1 MIAYLFNKFKGWLA
15 LLGAGLVA
23 VLYAYA
29 KGRRG
34 GITDAHVETQ
44 KQTQKVQDKW
54 SEIDNRKPDL
64 DAALGKLRKRGDKG

>member
-1 MIAYLFNKFKGWLA
+1 MIAYLINKFKGWLA
-15 LLGAGLVA
+15 LIGAVIVA
-23 VLYAYA
+23 MLYAYA

-34 GITDAHVETQ
+34 GIVDAHTETQ

-64 DAALGKLRKRGDKG
+64 DAALDKLRSRK